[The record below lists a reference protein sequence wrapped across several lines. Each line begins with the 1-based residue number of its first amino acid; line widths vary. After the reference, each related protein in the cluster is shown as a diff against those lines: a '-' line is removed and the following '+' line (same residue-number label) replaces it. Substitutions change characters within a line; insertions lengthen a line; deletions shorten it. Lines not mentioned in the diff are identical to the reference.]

1 MPDLRQ
7 ITSLSR
13 RRKAKRGA
21 LRLSAVCGPRIDRIE
36 PFLTDLI
43 LIHFDTEANRDYQLQ
58 YAESATAPEASWIT
72 LYPAP
77 NLPFPNHYIVPDS
90 RTHAHRFYRLKVTP

>member
-1 MPDLRQ
+1 MLASLCVLGILRSQ
-7 ITSLSR
+7 S
-13 RRKAKRGA
+13 GV
-21 LRLSAVCGPRIDRIE
+21 SAAPRIDRIE